1 MEAYEAGATIE
12 ASAERAWAVLLD
24 GDRYPSWGSGI
35 ERIEGR
41 VADGEKI
48 KVVSKLVPGRAFPV
62 RVAIDD
68 AGRKMTWT
76 GGMPLGLFRGVR
88 TFRLSDAGGGAVRFS
103 MREEFT
109 GPLLRMIWKKMP
121 DLGPSFDQFAAGLKA
136 EAEAG
141 SPQR

>member
-12 ASAERAWAVLLD
+12 ASPERAWAVLVD
-24 GDRYPSWGSGI
+24 GARYPSWDSGI

-41 VADGEKI
+41 TADGERI
-48 KVVSKLVPGRAFPV
+48 KVISKLVPGRAFPV

-68 AGRKMTWT
+68 AGHTMTWT

-88 TFRLSDAGGGAVRFS
+88 TFRLDDAGPGSVRFS
-103 MREEFT
+103 TREEFT
-109 GPLLRMIWKKMP
+109 GPLLRVIWKKMP
-121 DLGPSFDQFAAGLKA
+121 DLGPSFEQFAAGLKA

-141 SPQR
+141 AAGP